1 LKQKNQLT
9 AENDRP
15 NKSKNLYSPLQR
27 GSPTKSVGSPSQD
40 RKRSIEIKLSED
52 ENNINLNNMNSNEI
66 YSNEIVD
73 FNTNDEKSLYNA
85 LVKYRIIDE
94 GQTTFSQYDLTK
106 ILMNASNLRDRAK
119 DEEIMNLRSQNE
131 ELISENDELR
141 NCKNCKQLE
150 KELNNQLKLNK
161 SSNINNTSNKSDY
174 VSSKLIKKYKND
186 IEEINKLTEKFYEN
200 YLNLEVD
207 DDS

>member
-1 LKQKNQLT
+1 MKQKNQLT

>member
-1 LKQKNQLT
+1 
-9 AENDRP
+9 
-15 NKSKNLYSPLQR
+15 
-27 GSPTKSVGSPSQD
+27 
-40 RKRSIEIKLSED
+40 
-52 ENNINLNNMNSNEI
+52 
-66 YSNEIVD
+66 
-73 FNTNDEKSLYNA
+73 
-85 LVKYRIIDE
+85 
-94 GQTTFSQYDLTK
+94 
-106 ILMNASNLRDRAK
+106 MNASNLRDRAK